1 MIPPVQQSFPKNHP
15 TLPLLRDAQP
25 WDSGFVCSE
34 CFSFSLSNV
43 HMMRDSLSIIDK
55 FVETLEGQS
64 LLGASRITLIKV
76 NKHRNNQSPMNHKI
90 FGWARFKI
98 KNKEVHILI
107 FTRCLSVTIYI
118 IERLLIWVKFGEMVI
133 RRR

>member
-1 MIPPVQQSFPKNHP
+1 
-15 TLPLLRDAQP
+15 
-25 WDSGFVCSE
+25 
-34 CFSFSLSNV
+34 
-43 HMMRDSLSIIDK
+43 
-55 FVETLEGQS
+55 
-64 LLGASRITLIKV
+64 
-76 NKHRNNQSPMNHKI
+76 MNHKI